1 MERSG
6 PAHGVVYK
14 EAVPFCSDLSDGVNC
29 RMPQSKRNRRNTF
42 MWEEV
47 MQTVPGMANLF
58 EEILSLKNFIV
69 AKIKVVNTVAFYR
82 SWSGQRSCSMPGLVN
97 N

>member
-1 MERSG
+1 
-6 PAHGVVYK
+6 
-14 EAVPFCSDLSDGVNC
+14 
-29 RMPQSKRNRRNTF
+29 